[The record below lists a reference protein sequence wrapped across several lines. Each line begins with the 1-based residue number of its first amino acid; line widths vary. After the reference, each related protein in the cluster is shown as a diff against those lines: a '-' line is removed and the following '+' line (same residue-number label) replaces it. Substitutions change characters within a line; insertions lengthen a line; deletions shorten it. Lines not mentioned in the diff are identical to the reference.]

1 MCHGSA
7 LRWRCQKVLRSG
19 PTTTPRRLL
28 PLLYIYEAAKLAQR
42 SQREPRHRDHWPG
55 CRRTLCHPH
64 RQRSAAA
71 IRLFDYKVR
80 PIAMNQAPEN
90 NDAFSGA
97 RMMRIMDHS
106 FEQMF
111 LCIMSLA

>member
-1 MCHGSA
+1 M
-7 LRWRCQKVLRSG
+7 R
-19 PTTTPRRLL
+19 
-28 PLLYIYEAAKLAQR
+28 INEAAKLAQR
-42 SQREPRHRDHWPG
+42 CQREPRHRNHWQR

-64 RQRSAAA
+64 RQQNAAA

-80 PIAMNQAPEN
+80 SIAMNQAPEN

-97 RMMRIMDHS
+97 GMMRIMDHN